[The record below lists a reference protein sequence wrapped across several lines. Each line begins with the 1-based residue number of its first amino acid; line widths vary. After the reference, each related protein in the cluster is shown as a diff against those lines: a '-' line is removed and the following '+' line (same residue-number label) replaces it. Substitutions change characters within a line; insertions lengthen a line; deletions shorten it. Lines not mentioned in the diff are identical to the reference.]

1 MSDWFNNLAS
11 QAKKLADSIADKIVT
26 TAEHAQEELLVEQK
40 KVQLDAE
47 KNNILLNNNN
57 QSTVLLPWETTNETL
72 AILSNDLMEK
82 ILNLSL
88 SERNFTIIP
97 NELNDILFDFH
108 SYVPVIMKLLSIDIN
123 LSQMHA
129 KFSPKMDEELFWCNY
144 YRRTMYLRAI
154 IGIDGDELK
163 EKYNKFDINNIIFF
177 STKFEDDY
185 INRKIKPIE
194 NITVH
199 NESTNT
205 KTDEEINKLKS
216 KADDEALAA
225 EVEEELNNDDIDLDD
240 LDITDDKDDDY
251 ENIDDEIDIDLEEQ
265 IKKELSGNI

>member
-1 MSDWFNNLAS
+1 
-11 QAKKLADSIADKIVT
+11 
-26 TAEHAQEELLVEQK
+26 
-40 KVQLDAE
+40 
-47 KNNILLNNNN
+47 
-57 QSTVLLPWETTNETL
+57 
-72 AILSNDLMEK
+72 
-82 ILNLSL
+82 
-88 SERNFTIIP
+88 
-97 NELNDILFDFH
+97 
-108 SYVPVIMKLLSIDIN
+108 
-123 LSQMHA
+123 
-129 KFSPKMDEELFWCNY
+129 
-144 YRRTMYLRAI
+144 MYLRAI

-216 KADDEALAA
+216 IADDEALAA

-240 LDITDDKDDDY
+240 LDIT
-251 ENIDDEIDIDLEEQ
+251 
-265 IKKELSGNI
+265 